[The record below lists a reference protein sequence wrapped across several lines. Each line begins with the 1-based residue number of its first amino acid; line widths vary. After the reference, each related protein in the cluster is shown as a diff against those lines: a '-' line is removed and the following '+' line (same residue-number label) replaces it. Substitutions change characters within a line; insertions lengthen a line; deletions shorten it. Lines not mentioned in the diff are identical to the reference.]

1 MASLCLPAGPF
12 FNLTRSRSSS
22 EAPGLATS
30 WAGHTSS
37 AAAIT
42 TKGSH
47 FPIHSRRYAIAVSN
61 YTKNSAKAIQIQPV
75 PGMPH
80 AVSGD

>member
-1 MASLCLPAGPF
+1 MASLCLPLGPF

-22 EAPGLATS
+22 AASGLATS

-37 AAAIT
+37 AAIT

-61 YTKNSAKAIQIQPV
+61 YTKSSAKAIQIQPV
-75 PGMPH
+75 PGMTD